1 MARPGS
7 GHGVLPPSCLLRLS
21 TQHPVFP
28 VAQASIL
35 GVTLHLSL
43 PHPCGSPR
51 QTVPALCKSS
61 QNAHF
66 SPRPPAAPNPPHLL
80 PGSCRASYLVHRFLR
95 VSPRLLPTRDP
106 ADSHVRT
113 GDPPV
118 WRPAPPLPTAHGA
131 VPCLLPSPAGSPVRL
146 FKRGA
151 PSLQGN
157 GELPHFL
164 QVLAPRSPAQ
174 VTCLEHATQNH
185 TPAPASPPPHRP
197 THRGSAVWSSGISGV
212 ASHPGTPPL
221 SRPAWA
227 PSALPASLGARRAGA
242 VRPTDLTPR
251 VERGG
256 CPCRL
261 GGRPLQGDGS
271 AASQLL
277 LPRTPPGG
285 LPGPAGAPQPG
296 PGHRGL
302 RQRHRPLLLS
312 CANATVLYS

>member
-1 MARPGS
+1 MWVSSANHPSSLQIQPERPL
-7 GHGVLPPSCLLRLS
+7 LPPSPSCSEPSPPLAWLL
-21 TQHPVFP
+21 Q
-28 VAQASIL
+28 
-35 GVTLHLSL
+35 G
-43 PHPCGSPR
+43 
-51 QTVPALCKSS
+51 
-61 QNAHF
+61 
-66 SPRPPAAPNPPHLL
+66 LL
-80 PGSCRASYLVHRFLR
+80 PGPPLP
-95 VSPRLLPTRDP
+95 PRL
-106 ADSHVRT
+106 
-113 GDPPV
+113 PPSPSNEGPC
-118 WRPAPPLPTAHGA
+118 RQPRQDRRAPRVEASAPLPTARGA

-164 QVLAPRSPAQ
+164 QVLAPRLPAQ

-212 ASHPGTPPL
+212 ASHPGAPPL

-277 LPRTPPGG
+277 LPRTPQGDY
-285 LPGPAGAPQPG
+285 QV
-296 PGHRGL
+296 
-302 RQRHRPLLLS
+302 LLELHNQDQATVA